1 LIVLIIGLFP
11 TKQKRQIDFLVEQSK
26 PAFGTMMIAPAPSG
40 NNELLINNLKDTVV
54 VTGGSPIRSS
64 TRPCAKR
71 TQPEQPVCLLKES
84 RRVIFPS
91 HYMRLAQV
99 HPVSESESTSPN
111 IPHVIPFA
119 PPFSIASNKKTHHLP
134 DLSLTTILKGQYEEF
149 LQSELDETP
158 FSAFLTFFKRHTAP
172 VEQQVPKS
180 VPEEEDHVLP
190 TRAVTPD
197 IEVAESVNMLPVIRE
212 EAITP
217 LSESELRAE
226 TETSRAQPTKLDKPL
241 RSILRSNKYRAAK
254 DVTKISSVD
263 SDIPSL
269 ASSMG
274 SESQTSNGDEGR
286 GATSLLRCKQDSEDL
301 EGHKSRPVQLTRSIG
316 TGKYIS
322 FDARV
327 WVCEFERVPGER
339 ESTWYTTK
347 DLEGFKQEAVQRI
360 LQYTEQQSKLVHIQ
374 GPPPCSSR
382 ALYSHVALQALDGEL
397 DTTTSIDPRFRQA
410 VLENEIRSIL
420 LVDPHDIY
428 LKLFTKSLKIALPH
442 VTVTACTSSE
452 EAMEHLEPATT
463 AGLGSTA
470 PVKKR
475 RFDIIIIEERLKI
488 FHRQHRNGGATQR
501 NGGEYSSAKECH
513 ASGSALLRSLS
524 SVGDSHSK
532 SVFIGVSAR
541 LAEDGAR
548 LKESGADFCWAKPPP
563 PMNPVLMDDLLKTL
577 LLKRGRSTV
586 VKELFG

>member
-1 LIVLIIGLFP
+1 
-11 TKQKRQIDFLVEQSK
+11 
-26 PAFGTMMIAPAPSG
+26 M
-40 NNELLINNLKDTVV
+40 
-54 VTGGSPIRSS
+54 RSS

-71 TQPEQPVCLLKES
+71 TQPEQPLCPLKES

-91 HYMRLAQV
+91 HYMRPAQV
-99 HPVSESESTSPN
+99 HAVSEMSPN
-111 IPHVIPFA
+111 IPDAIPLA
-119 PPFSIASNKKTHHLP
+119 PPFSIASNKKTHHVP
-134 DLSLTTILKGQYEEF
+134 ESSSTTLKGRYEGF
-149 LQSELDETP
+149 LQSKLDETP
-158 FSAFLTFFKRHTAP
+158 FSAFLTFFKQDTAP
-172 VEQQVPKS
+172 VERKVPKI
-180 VPEEEDHVLP
+180 VPDEEDHLLP
-190 TRAVTPD
+190 TRVVTPD
-197 IEVAESVNMLPVIRE
+197 IEFAESVDMLPVIRE

-226 TETSRAQPTKLDKPL
+226 TETSRSPPTKLDKPL
-241 RSILRSNKYRAAK
+241 RSILRSKRYHAAK
-254 DVTKISSVD
+254 DVTNISSVD

-269 ASSMG
+269 ASSLG
-274 SESQTSNGDEGR
+274 SESQNLNCGEMGGLTSSPR
-286 GATSLLRCKQDSEDL
+286 FKQDAEDL
-301 EGHKSRPVQLTRSIG
+301 DGYQFRPVQHTRSID

-327 WVCEFERVPGER
+327 WVCEFERVPGEH
-339 ESTWYTTK
+339 ESTWYTNK

-360 LQYTEQQSKLVHIQ
+360 LQYTEQQSKLVRTGTGIGLSMRLQ
-374 GPPPCSSR
+374 ELPPCSNR
-382 ALYSHVALQALDGEL
+382 ALFSHVALQALDGEL
-397 DTTTSIDPRFRQA
+397 DITTSIDPGFRQA

-463 AGLGSTA
+463 AGSGSTA
-470 PVKKR
+470 LVKKR

-488 FHRQHRNGGATQR
+488 FHRQHRNGGATQC

-524 SVGDSHSK
+524 SAHDSHAK
-532 SVFIGVSAR
+532 SVFVGVSAR
-541 LAEDGAR
+541 LAEDGVR

-563 PMNPVLMDDLLKTL
+563 PMNPVLMDDLLKAL

>member
-1 LIVLIIGLFP
+1 
-11 TKQKRQIDFLVEQSK
+11 
-26 PAFGTMMIAPAPSG
+26 MMIAPAPSI
-40 NNELLINNLKDTVV
+40 NNAELLINNLKDTVA
-54 VTGGSPIRSS
+54 VTGGAPIRSS

-71 TQPEQPVCLLKES
+71 AQPEQPVCLLKES

-91 HYMRLAQV
+91 HYMRPAQV
-99 HPVSESESTSPN
+99 HAVSETSPS
-111 IPHVIPFA
+111 IPDVIPFA
-119 PPFSIASNKKTHHLP
+119 PPSSINKKPHHVP
-134 DLSLTTILKGQYEEF
+134 ESSSTTTLKGRYEGF
-149 LQSELDETP
+149 LQSKLDETP
-158 FSAFLTFFKRHTAP
+158 FSAFLTFFKQNTAP
-172 VEQQVPKS
+172 VERQVPKR
-180 VPEEEDHVLP
+180 VPEEDHLLP
-190 TRAVTPD
+190 NRVVTPD
-197 IEVAESVNMLPVIRE
+197 IEFAESVDMLPVIRE

-217 LSESELRAE
+217 LSEPELRAE
-226 TETSRAQPTKLDKPL
+226 TEKSRSPPTTLVKPL
-241 RSILRSNKYRAAK
+241 SSILRSKRYRAAK

-269 ASSMG
+269 DSSVG
-274 SESQTSNGDEGR
+274 SESQTSNVDEG
-286 GATSLLRCKQDSEDL
+286 GGVTSPLRCKQNSADL
-301 EGHKSRPVQLTRSIG
+301 DGDQFRPVQHTRSIG

-327 WVCEFERVPGER
+327 WVCEFERAPGER
-339 ESTWYTTK
+339 ESTWYTNK

-360 LQYTEQQSKLVHIQ
+360 LQYTEQQSKLVPIGTGIGRSMRIQ
-374 GPPPCSSR
+374 GPPPCSNR
-382 ALYSHVALQALDGEL
+382 ALFSHVALQALDGEL
-397 DTTTSIDPRFRQA
+397 DTTTSIDPGFRQA

-428 LKLFTKSLKIALPH
+428 LKLFTKSLKNALPH
-442 VTVTACTSSE
+442 VVVTACTSSE

-463 AGLGSTA
+463 AGSGSTA

-532 SVFIGVSAR
+532 SVFVGVSAR

-563 PMNPVLMDDLLKTL
+563 PMNPVLMDDLLKAL

>member
-1 LIVLIIGLFP
+1 
-11 TKQKRQIDFLVEQSK
+11 
-26 PAFGTMMIAPAPSG
+26 MIAPAPSR
-40 NNELLINNLKDTVV
+40 NNELLINHLKDTVA
-54 VTGGSPIRSS
+54 VTGGAPIRSS

-71 TQPEQPVCLLKES
+71 TQSQQPLCLLKES

-91 HYMRLAQV
+91 HYMRPAQV
-99 HPVSESESTSPN
+99 HALSETSPKN
-111 IPHVIPFA
+111 IPDVSPFA
-119 PPFSIASNKKTHHLP
+119 APFSITSDKKPHVPEH
-134 DLSLTTILKGQYEEF
+134 SLTTLKGRYEDF
-149 LQSELDETP
+149 LQSKLEETP
-158 FSAFLTFFKRHTAP
+158 LSAFLTFFKQDTAP
-172 VEQQVPKS
+172 VERQVPKS
-180 VPEEEDHVLP
+180 VPEEEHLLP
-190 TRAVTPD
+190 TRVVTPN
-197 IEVAESVNMLPVIRE
+197 IEFAESESMLPVIRE

-226 TETSRAQPTKLDKPL
+226 TETSRSPPTKLDKPL
-241 RSILRSNKYRAAK
+241 RSILRSKRYRAAE

-269 ASSMG
+269 ASSVG
-274 SESQTSNGDEGR
+274 SESQTSNGDEVG
-286 GATSLLRCKQDSEDL
+286 GVTSSPRCKQNSEDL
-301 EGHKSRPVQLTRSIG
+301 DGYQFRPVQHIRSIG
-316 TGKYIS
+316 TGKHIS

-327 WVCEFERVPGER
+327 WICEFERVPGEH
-339 ESTWYTTK
+339 ESTWYTNK

-360 LQYTEQQSKLVHIQ
+360 LQYTEQQSKLVPTGTGI
-374 GPPPCSSR
+374 GRLIRLEVPPPCSNR
-382 ALYSHVALQALDGEL
+382 ALFSHVALQALDGEL
-397 DTTTSIDPRFRQA
+397 DTTTSIDPGFRQA
-410 VLENEIRSIL
+410 VLENEIRNIL

-428 LKLFTKSLKIALPH
+428 LKLFTKSLKSALPH
-442 VTVTACTSSE
+442 VSVTACTSSE

-463 AGLGSTA
+463 AASA
-470 PVKKR
+470 SAVPVKKR

-524 SVGDSHSK
+524 IVGDSHSK
-532 SVFIGVSAR
+532 SVFVGVSAR
-541 LAEDGAR
+541 LTEDGAR

-563 PMNPVLMDDLLKTL
+563 PMNPVLMDDLLKAL